1 MWAQCAFL
9 ADIDLWSHQVH
20 PVSRSSL
27 FRLSDFAAHHPMYH
41 RRLDLSKNNLN
52 RLKGLQSCPEV
63 TTRPI
68 VLCMFMSALLS
79 PWYVVYLLA

>member
-1 MWAQCAFL
+1 
-9 ADIDLWSHQVH
+9 
-20 PVSRSSL
+20 
-27 FRLSDFAAHHPMYH
+27 MYH